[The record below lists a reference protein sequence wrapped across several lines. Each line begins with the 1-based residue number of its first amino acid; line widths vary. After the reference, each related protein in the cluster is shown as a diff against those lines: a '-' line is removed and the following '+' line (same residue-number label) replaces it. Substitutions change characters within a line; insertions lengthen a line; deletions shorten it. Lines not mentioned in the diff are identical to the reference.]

1 MYGCGE
7 LTVHI
12 YGKATAGSGRRRQQT
27 QARYRY
33 RIENGY
39 APSALETELR
49 GDRFA
54 LID

>member
-12 YGKATAGSGRRRQQT
+12 YGKATAGSGRRRKRT

-39 APSALETELR
+39 APSAELR